1 MSRLRFTI
9 SMSLDGYV
17 AGPNQSV
24 ENPLGEGGMALHE
37 WAFALRSWR
46 EPHGL
51 DGGEDNASTPV
62 VQRNLAGIGAYVMGR
77 NMFGGTGAWEAN
89 PWDGW
94 WGNDP
99 PFHLPVYV
107 VTHHARAPL
116 ELQGGTTFSF
126 VTDGVDA
133 ALAQAREAAGDG
145 DVFVSGG
152 ASVARQCLAKRLIDE
167 ATLSVVPILLHRGE
181 RLLDG
186 LDGAQLGLECV
197 DAVAAPGVTHLT
209 YRRLAA

>member
-1 MSRLRFTI
+1 MTRLRFTI

-37 WAFALRSWR
+37 WAFALRVWR
-46 EPHGL
+46 REHGL

-62 VQRNLAGIGAYVMGR
+62 VERNLAGIGAYVMGR
-77 NMFGGTGAWEAN
+77 NMFGGSGAWDEN

-94 WGNDP
+94 WDDEP
-99 PFHLPVYV
+99 PFHRPVYV
-107 VTHHARAPL
+107 VTHHAREPL
-116 ELQGGTTFSF
+116 ALEGGTTFHF
-126 VTDGVDA
+126 VTDGVEA
-133 ALAQAREAAGDG
+133 AIAQAREAAGDG
-145 DVFVSGG
+145 DVVVSGG
-152 ASVARQCLAKRLIDE
+152 CSIGRYCLGHGLVDE

-197 DAVAAPGVTHLT
+197 EAVAAPGVTHLT
-209 YRRLAA
+209 YRRAAA